1 MMHEESL
8 TWRCDSLKN
17 YSRELIKHRFIITY
31 SSTKSTIFYPQ
42 DARKNFAE
50 FWCDF
55 WAFFQDTRLIRRSP
69 SWWWC
74 LSNNSDTFIWRK
86 VLGVPFWSSTWGWGL
101 VKHHFTTTEK
111 EKKSFKY
118 FFVQRNLLSLEA
130 WTILQHENLEKGII
144 SNYFCFFTFVSVFLE
159 SYPFKYWIN
168 VHARI
173 ISQKSSNYQN
183 NSVRQGVTIFE
194 KWYVHVRLFNT
205 WKVNSRERRKQT

>member
-1 MMHEESL
+1 MQEKTLQSFDVTFGL
-8 TWRCDSLKN
+8 
-17 YSRELIKHRFIITY
+17 
-31 SSTKSTIFYPQ
+31 
-42 DARKNFAE
+42 
-50 FWCDF
+50 
-55 WAFFQDTRLIRRSP
+55 FFQDTRLIRRSP

-144 SNYFCFFTFVSVFLE
+144 SNYFCFFKFVSVFLE

-168 VHARI
+168 VHARM
-173 ISQKSSNYQN
+173 ISQKGPKSPNWSMRV
-183 NSVRQGVTIFE
+183 SLSLSLVP
-194 KWYVHVRLFNT
+194 
-205 WKVNSRERRKQT
+205 WKLE